1 MIRVAE
7 VVYVVPGEREK
18 FLQEHL
24 HPSKEVAQVLWM
36 HGIRNQICFALNELI
51 LITFEYAG
59 KNLNEDM
66 EKLAAYPGVGEHMVT
81 KRRKEVPAEEQ
92 TTTSWWAPLKK
103 LGMILTESPM
113 PDDEE
118 EELSLEE
125 QYRSMISGY
134 MAEHPVKS
142 DIAFDE
148 DDWSESIHI

>member
-1 MIRVAE
+1 
-7 VVYVVPGEREK
+7 
-18 FLQEHL
+18 
-24 HPSKEVAQVLWM
+24 
-36 HGIRNQICFALNELI
+36 
-51 LITFEYAG
+51 
-59 KNLNEDM
+59 
-66 EKLAAYPGVGEHMVT
+66 
-81 KRRKEVPAEEQ
+81 
-92 TTTSWWAPLKK
+92 
-103 LGMILTESPM
+103 MILTESPM